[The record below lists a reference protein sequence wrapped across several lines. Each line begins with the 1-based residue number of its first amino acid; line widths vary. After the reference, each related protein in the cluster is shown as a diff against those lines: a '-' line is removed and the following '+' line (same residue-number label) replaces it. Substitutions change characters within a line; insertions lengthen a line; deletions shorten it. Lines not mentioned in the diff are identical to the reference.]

1 MYVKLPL
8 SAGFVAK
15 DSAKKAMKTL

>member
-15 DSAKKAMKTL
+15 NGAKKAMKTL